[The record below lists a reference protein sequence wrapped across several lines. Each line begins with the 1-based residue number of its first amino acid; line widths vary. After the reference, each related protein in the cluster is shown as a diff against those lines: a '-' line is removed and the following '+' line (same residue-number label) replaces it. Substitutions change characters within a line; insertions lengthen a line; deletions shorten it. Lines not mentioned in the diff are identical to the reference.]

1 MADTRTLAEGLYFGE
16 GPRWHQD
23 RLWFSD
29 FYDHQVKS
37 VSLDGDTRVELE
49 LDDQPSGLGWMPDGS
64 LLVVAMKA
72 RKVLRHADGE
82 LTEHADLR
90 DLTAHLCNDMVVD
103 CSGRAYVGNFGFDLD
118 AELATRGTDVILDH
132 PTANLVLVETDG
144 SVRVAAPDIHFPNGT
159 VITADGA
166 TLIVAET
173 LGGCLTAFDIG
184 AGGSLSKRRI
194 WAPLEGVA
202 ADGICLDQ
210 AGNVWVA
217 NALAAEVLCVAE
229 GGAILQRVET
239 SQFCYACMLGGD
251 DGRTLFAVTAGGGDR
266 NTARQA
272 RTGKIE
278 ICTVATPH
286 GGLP

>member
-1 MADTRTLAEGLYFGE
+1 
-16 GPRWHQD
+16 
-23 RLWFSD
+23 
-29 FYDHQVKS
+29 
-37 VSLDGDTRVELE
+37 
-49 LDDQPSGLGWMPDGS
+49 MPDGA

-72 RKVLRHADGE
+72 RKVLRYADGD

-90 DLTAHLCNDMVVD
+90 DLTEYLCNDMIVD
-103 CSGRAYVGNFGFDLD
+103 SAGRAYVGNFGFDLE
-118 AELATRGTDVILDH
+118 AEMAARGTDVIMDH
-132 PTANLVLVETDG
+132 PTANLVLVDTDG
-144 SVRVAAPDIHFPNGT
+144 GVSVAASDMHFPNGA

-166 TLIVAET
+166 TLIIAET

-184 AGGSLSKRRI
+184 SGGLLSNRRI

-202 ADGICLDQ
+202 PDGICLDQ

-239 SQFCYACMLGGD
+239 SQFCYACMLGGE
-251 DGRTLFAVTAGGGDR
+251 DGRTLFAVTASGSGR
-266 NTARQA
+266 STASQSRS
-272 RTGKIE
+272 GKIE
-278 ICTVATPH
+278 ICSVATPH